1 MEIKR
6 EAITTSE
13 KKTEIWRK
21 GEQENKRSN
30 RNSFLRTGRNLRGR
44 KEKQHSSRERDTV
57 YPSSSDTLVK

>member
-13 KKTEIWRK
+13 KKKEIWRK

-30 RNSFLRTGRNLRGR
+30 RNSFLRKGRNLRGR
-44 KEKQHSSRERDTV
+44 KEKQHSSRERHYV
-57 YPSSSDTLVK
+57 P